1 MSCPTVFFFVLSHAI
16 VVFLVFFLYTQDV
29 LALRTSG
36 KSNIIFQLV
45 HPTKRH
51 LEDLEM
57 EFDFSDAKV
66 RDEVYKVREREK
78 ERERDGLF
86 YSA

>member
-1 MSCPTVFFFVLSHAI
+1 MFLCVCCTFVFFWK
-16 VVFLVFFLYTQDV
+16 QDV

-36 KSNIIFQLV
+36 KSTIIFQLV

-66 RDEVYKVREREK
+66 RDEVYKVRKREA
-78 ERERDGLF
+78 EGRHMDGKAF
-86 YSA
+86 

>member
-1 MSCPTVFFFVLSHAI
+1 ML
-16 VVFLVFFLYTQDV
+16 FFLQDV
-29 LALRTSG
+29 LAIKTSG

-57 EFDFSDAKV
+57 EFDFSDSKV
-66 RDEVYKVREREK
+66 RDTMYKVREGDDNRTGK
-78 ERERDGLF
+78 
-86 YSA
+86 